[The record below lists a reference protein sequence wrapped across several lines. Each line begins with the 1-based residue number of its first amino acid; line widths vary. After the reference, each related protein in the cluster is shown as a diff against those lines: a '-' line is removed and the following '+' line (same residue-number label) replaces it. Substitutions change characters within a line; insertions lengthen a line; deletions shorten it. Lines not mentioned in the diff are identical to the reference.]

1 MSPSSSAADAAVR
14 PSGRDTAPDRDPAE
28 PVHIPLPDRMDFAAA
43 RDLHARLSE
52 VRGAPVILDGAA
64 VVFGGGLAAQ
74 VLLSASLEWA
84 AAGDDL
90 QLTVSPA
97 LRNDLQRLD
106 VLGRFPT
113 LIEGE

>member
-1 MSPSSSAADAAVR
+1 MSPSSSAADPVVG
-14 PSGRDTAPDRDPAE
+14 PPEVDPGKVHKPAE
-28 PVHIPLPDRMDFAAA
+28 PMTVILPKRMDFTAA
-43 RDLHARLSE
+43 RDLHARLAE
-52 VRGAPVILDGAA
+52 LRGNPVTLDGSA

-74 VLLSASLEWA
+74 VLLSAAQEWA

-90 QLTVSPA
+90 RLTISPA